1 MLDSTG
7 RITTWNEGA
16 ERIKG
21 YSAEEILGVHF
32 SIFYTPADLRTGKP
46 ARELLIAEQHGR
58 VEEEGWRVRKDG
70 TQFWA
75 NVVITALRDE
85 TGLLCGFGKVTRDIS
100 YRKKIEE
107 SLELQRQELA
117 EKNAQLLVAN
127 NELESFS
134 YSVHTTCAPHSEP
147 STVSVTLCWKITNA
161 NQTQRPRI
169 TCEVFALQPC
179 AWAISLMTFLALAR
193 LSRASMRFSNL
204 DISSIVTSIVGA
216 LRKAEPA
223 RVVELQTIEG
233 LKATAD
239 AGLLR
244 IALENLLGNA
254 WKFISKKSSA
264 RIEFGQT
271 ECKGS
276 TAFSSAT
283 MIFMRWFTNHN
294 VYKGLHSP
302 RCSLNIGVI

>member
-1 MLDSTG
+1 MEIWNLWHAQYWMAGVLKAITAVAAAGTAILLVRLAPQALALPSPSQWTEMKNNLADAISEGKRGAVTPRQSDENLRLLIKGVRDYAIFMLDSTG

-179 AWAISLMTFLALAR
+179 AWAISLMTFW
-193 LSRASMRFSNL
+193 
-204 DISSIVTSIVGA
+204 
-216 LRKAEPA
+216 
-223 RVVELQTIEG
+223 
-233 LKATAD
+233 
-239 AGLLR
+239 LLR
-244 IALENLLGNA
+244 GCLGLPCVFQIWTSAL
-254 WKFISKKSSA
+254 S
-264 RIEFGQT
+264 
-271 ECKGS
+271 
-276 TAFSSAT
+276 
-283 MIFMRWFTNHN
+283 
-294 VYKGLHSP
+294 
-302 RCSLNIGVI
+302 